1 MTDSEEEILNA
12 AYVLIPRLMTASAGK
27 FFGMNNQYRVRF
39 DTSTVLA
46 CEFYRTLP
54 NTHTENQ
61 GEFTYISRQAFD
73 LWQSLNNQPRKEHK
87 P

>member
-1 MTDSEEEILNA
+1 MTEREEEILNA

-46 CEFYRTLP
+46 CEFYRALP
-54 NTHTENQ
+54 NAHTENQ
-61 GEFTYISRQAFD
+61 GEFTYISRQAFT
-73 LWQSLNNQPRKEHK
+73 LWELLNNQPRTDK
-87 P
+87 PC